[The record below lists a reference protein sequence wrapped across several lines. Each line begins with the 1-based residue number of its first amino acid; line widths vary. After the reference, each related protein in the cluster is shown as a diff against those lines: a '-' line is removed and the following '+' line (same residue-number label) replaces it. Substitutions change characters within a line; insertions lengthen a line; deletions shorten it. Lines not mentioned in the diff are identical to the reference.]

1 MIVQIGLD
9 VTHPSPGSSSSA
21 PSVAAMVAS
30 VDGTLGQWP
39 GVISVQ
45 KAGAPGS
52 AREMVD
58 ELKTMLESRL
68 KLWAAG
74 HKGKLPE
81 NIILYRDGISEG
93 QFDLC
98 LEQELPRLKD
108 ATKSKEFQHQYG
120 EGLPRWSII
129 VCSKRHHTR
138 FFPAMEGIKNASRT
152 SNCVAGTT
160 VDREVTTPQ
169 YWEFFLQAHHC
180 IQGTAKPCRYIVIK
194 DEIFSNKSVINSGPK
209 ATPMTAAAMLPYIT
223 NNMCH
228 MFGRATK
235 AVSLCPPAYYAD
247 ILCERARVYL
257 YREFIGDRDL
267 PHDNQDVVVDKKR
280 MRWIRDFK
288 PEQWDALPRAK
299 KDHYHSKAQRHRDN
313 LQTQC
318 DIHPD
323 VANTM
328 FYV

>member
-1 MIVQIGLD
+1 
-9 VTHPSPGSSSSA
+9 
-21 PSVAAMVAS
+21 MVAS
-30 VDGTLGQWP
+30 VDGKLGQWP

-45 KAGAPGS
+45 KAAAPGS
-52 AREMVD
+52 PREMVD
-58 ELKTMLESRL
+58 ELTSMLDSRL
-68 KLWAAG
+68 RIWAAG
-74 HKGKLPE
+74 HKNQLPE

-93 QFDLC
+93 QYDLC
-98 LEQELPRLKD
+98 LEQELPRLKE
-108 ATKSKEFQHQYG
+108 ATKHKDFQHQYVKKP
-120 EGLPRWSII
+120 PRWTIV

-138 FFPAMEGIKNASRT
+138 FFPAVEGDKSASKT

-160 VDREVTTPQ
+160 VDRDVTTPQ

-194 DEIFSNKSVINSGPK
+194 DEIFTDKTVIGTSKGK
-209 ATPMTAAAMLPYIT
+209 PMSTASMLPTIT

-257 YREFIGDRDL
+257 SHEFIAQDMIMPPDANDYVKRDGK
-267 PHDNQDVVVDKKR
+267 V

-288 PEQWDALPRAK
+288 PEEWAGPSALLN
-299 KDHYHSKAQRHRDN
+299 DAQRGHYRRKAEEMRKRQQRHCN
-313 LQTQC
+313 P
-318 DIHPD
+318 HAD
-323 VANTM
+323 VKDSM